1 MFWVPL
7 VAAFVAASTLV
18 SAQAPTVITTG
29 LQSPQR
35 LLLTPRGNFLV
46 TESGAAVNAGRVSF
60 ISRSGNRRSLI
71 EGLPAGADVE
81 GGFSGPTAVALQ
93 DRTVFVA
100 IGPGDA
106 ERRGTVP
113 GTSQYNP
120 AGFSSPLFASIL
132 AFRFS
137 SPVDNVT
144 GTVALTPAQ
153 HQQLADGQE
162 LMLRDGAG
170 GTATASLVVK
180 LPEATPDPNAVYRF
194 SNPYGF
200 EFSRSGRSLYYA
212 DASQDT
218 VVEIDLVTSRRRTL
232 ARFPKFPNPSKIGPP
247 VVDAVPTSVTFY
259 DSHLL
264 VTFLTG
270 YPFTPGNAR
279 VYSVDLATKKV
290 EPFIN
295 GLSSAVDLQ
304 VRRGREGAPEFFVL
318 EFSTNQS
325 ATPPAPGR
333 LLHYVTPAPMVLSN
347 QLTAPISIQVDN
359 ESNTVFVLELTGRL
373 LAIKL

>member
-7 VAAFVAASTLV
+7 FAALIAASTLV

-46 TESGAAVNAGRVSF
+46 SETGAAVNAGRVSF
-60 ISRSGNRRSLI
+60 VSRSGTRRSLI
-71 EGLPAGADVE
+71 EGLPSGADVE
-81 GGFSGPTAVALQ
+81 GGFSGPTALALQ
-93 DRTVFVA
+93 DRALFVA
-100 IGPGDA
+100 IGPGDS
-106 ERRGTVP
+106 ERRGTTP
-113 GTSQYNP
+113 GTSQYNS
-120 AGFSSPLFASIL
+120 AGFSSPLFASII

-137 SPVDNVT
+137 SPVDNVI
-144 GTVALTPAQ
+144 GTVTLTRAQ
-153 HQQLADGQE
+153 HQQLADGEEVQ
-162 LMLRDGAG
+162 LRDGAG
-170 GTATASLVVK
+170 GTAFASLVVK

-218 VVEIDLVTSRRRTL
+218 IVEVDVMTSRRRTL
-232 ARFPKFPNPSKIGPP
+232 VRFPKFPNPSKVGPP
-247 VVDAVPTSVTFY
+247 VVDAVPTSVNYY

-270 YPFTPGNAR
+270 YPFVPGNAR

-295 GLSSAVDLQ
+295 ALNSVVDLQ
-304 VRRGREGAPEFFVL
+304 WRKRRDGAPEFFVL
-318 EFSTNQS
+318 EFSRNQT

-333 LLHYVTPAPMVLSN
+333 LLHFVTPAPTVLNDS
-347 QLTAPISIQVDN
+347 LTAPVSIQVDD